1 LNLLHHELAHVCD
14 RLMKT
19 VKGFNVPEL
28 KSLGHTHTAPEAK
41 PDDLPSHEGTVE
53 IAEGRELTLSFDGER
68 CIHARFCV
76 MLAPKVFKANT
87 PGKWIFPD
95 EMSGEDLMRV
105 ANICPSGAITYKR
118 KDGGPDETAP
128 PVNTIYLRENGP
140 YAFHGPL
147 SIDDQDDGFRAT
159 LCRCGASKNKPWCDG
174 SHKDIDFKASGEP
187 ATIESEPLAVRDGP
201 IDIELEK
208 NGPLR
213 VRANLEICT
222 GTGRTV
228 DRVSSAKLCRCGA
241 SRTKPFCDNT
251 HIKIGFK
258 TE

>member
-1 LNLLHHELAHVCD
+1 MNGDDWLAYDV
-14 RLMKT
+14 
-19 VKGFNVPEL
+19 VIEGV
-28 KSLGHTHTAPEAK
+28 SL
-41 PDDLPSHEGTVE
+41 
-53 IAEGRELTLSFDGER
+53 
-68 CIHARFCV
+68 
-76 MLAPKVFKANT
+76 
-87 PGKWIFPD
+87 
-95 EMSGEDLMRV
+95 V
-105 ANICPSGAITYKR
+105 ANYR
-118 KDGGPDETAP
+118 
-128 PVNTIYLRENGP
+128 NTFALGNIEI
-140 YAFHGPL
+140 H
-147 SIDDQDDGFRAT
+147 QDDGFRAT